1 MKKHFALGT
10 VLLAVFGLFF
20 LHGAGA
26 AQGGLQPR
34 AYLPVVEKA
43 YHEIPLPPP
52 VAWRVSQI
60 SSPPGYLTSVAA
72 TSNGSLLA
80 ISLTGAGI
88 QLYRSQDVGGSWSV
102 VDEPG
107 LGREIR
113 AYRLYPSPAGSQD
126 TAIYA
131 LGFSGL
137 ARSRD
142 GGVSWQR
149 VDASLSIKQVV
160 GLAFSPDYE
169 TDGTIYAL
177 SVSTGGIG
185 PYLYVSRDM
194 GQTWQTLADIAAIRN
209 GSLVPNDLATFG
221 LGGLVI
227 ATSMGILRTEDGGST
242 WRQVTDGFAE
252 PGSNPAI
259 RAVARLSPGDLLA
272 ASSGQRIPYKS
283 NDGGITWH
291 WTGTGMDDAGQYQGG
306 LGLAVARGRVFLAVA
321 GAQGNAPGLFHS
333 PDGNSWRPIPL
344 GLAPGAGISALYA
357 LSDDKLLV
365 AAGDQGLWKA
375 EALP

>member
-1 MKKHFALGT
+1 MKKHLALGT
-10 VLLAVFGLFF
+10 VLLAVFGLFCI
-20 LHGAGA
+20 HAAGA
-26 AQGGLQPR
+26 THGELQPR

-43 YHEIPLPPP
+43 YEEIPLPPP
-52 VAWRVSQI
+52 VGWRVTQL

-72 TSNGSLLA
+72 ISNGSLLA

-88 QLYRSQDVGGSWSV
+88 QLYRSQDEGGSWRIA
-102 VDEPG
+102 DEPM
-107 LGREIR
+107 LDREIG
-113 AYRLYPSPAGSQD
+113 AYRLYASPPGSLPSAMF
-126 TAIYA
+126 A

-137 ARSRD
+137 ARSGD

-149 VDASLSIKQVV
+149 VDASLSSKQLV

-209 GSLVPNDLATFG
+209 GGLVPNDLAVFG
-221 LGGLVI
+221 PKGLVI
-227 ATSMGILRTEDGGST
+227 ATSMGILTTEDGGNT
-242 WRQVTDGFAE
+242 WQQVTDGFAE

-259 RAVARLSPGDLLA
+259 RAVARLSSGELLA

-306 LGLAVARGRVFLAVA
+306 LGLAVAQGRVFLAVA
-321 GAQGNAPGLFHS
+321 GTQGNAPGLFYS

-357 LSDDKLLV
+357 LSGDKLLV
-365 AAGDQGLWKA
+365 AAGDQGLWKV
-375 EALP
+375 EAIP